1 MGKII
6 IDEAMKGKELTSFL
20 MENKSLLIAQK
31 KAIIKRTDPVECNPS
46 LLLLKDSKVIKAA
59 ASDIPEDATSVRVK
73 VVANTALYMDS
84 QLDVLIPD
92 CWKISIKQ
100 RKGMIPHLHDHI
112 HEIGAEVGDVADIY
126 SQDISLTDLGI
137 NKSGKTQCLIF
148 ETDIKKSYNEK
159 VFDKYKAG
167 RIKQHSIGLQY
178 IKMDFAINDE
188 DSEKEYNFWKKYFDQ
203 LINPEVAEE
212 RGFFF
217 VIQEIKLLENSAVL
231 FGSNELTPTLSV
243 GKIDSLDLPGNAPV
257 GSSPSQAFDVSKAIK
272 ETTFI
277 KL

>member
-1 MGKII
+1 MAKIVL
-6 IDEAMKGKELTSFL
+6 DETLKGPELTKFL
-20 MENKSLLIAQK
+20 LENKKELIAQK
-31 KAIIKRTDPVECNPS
+31 KAMIKRTDPVSASPS
-46 LLLLKDSKVIKAA
+46 LFFVKGDRIVKADA
-59 ASDIPEDATSVRVK
+59 EAIESDATSFRVK
-73 VVANTALYMDS
+73 VVANTALFMDS

-92 CWKISIKQ
+92 CWKVTIKQ

-112 HEIGAEVGDVADIY
+112 HEIGAEIGDVVDIY
-126 SQDISLTDLGI
+126 SQDISLSDLGI

-148 ETDIKKSYNEK
+148 ETDVKKSYNEV
-159 VFDKYKAG
+159 VFNKYKNKK
-167 RIKQHSIGLQY
+167 INQHSIALQY

-188 DSEKEYNFWKKYFDQ
+188 ESEKEYNFWKKYYDQ
-203 LINPEVAEE
+203 LINPEMADE

-243 GKIDSLDLPGNAPV
+243 GKIDSLQLPGETPV
-257 GSSPSQAFDVSKAIK
+257 VESPSLFDVSKAIK

>member
-1 MGKII
+1 MPKIV
-6 IDEAMKGKELTSFL
+6 IDENLKGKALSEFL
-20 MENKSLLIAQK
+20 LANKTDIIAQK
-31 KAIIKRTDPVECNPS
+31 KAMIKRTDPVSCHPS
-46 LLLLKDSKVIKAA
+46 LFNIKGDKVIKAA
-59 ASDIPEDATSVRVK
+59 IEDIALDATSVRVK
-73 VVANTALYMDS
+73 VVANTALFMDS

-92 CWKISIKQ
+92 CWKTSIKQ

-126 SQDISLTDLGI
+126 SQDISLSDLGL

-148 ETDIKKSYNEK
+148 ETDVKKSYNEL
-159 VFDKYKAG
+159 VFNKYRNGK
-167 RIKQHSIGLQY
+167 IKQHSIGLQY
-178 IKMDFAINDE
+178 VKMDFAINDE
-188 DSEKEYNFWKKYFDQ
+188 ESEKEYNFWKKYFDQ
-203 LINPEVAEE
+203 LINPEAAEE

-217 VIQEIKLLENSAVL
+217 VIQEIKLLENSCVL

-243 GKIDSLDLPGNAPV
+243 GSKIDSLELPGVLPV
-257 GSSPSQAFDVSKAIK
+257 VPSPSPFDVSKAIK